1 MGKHIKRHINI
12 FFDFFFYFDGPPKW
26 IVFFPVVFSVKASNT
41 AINFKKFLRA
51 PSEEHIRIPPPRGN
65 IPRIMGN
72 ITRIDTYRGNIPKI
86 DTYMAGWIY
95 GMEDMQPTA

>member
-1 MGKHIKRHINI
+1 
-12 FFDFFFYFDGPPKW
+12 
-26 IVFFPVVFSVKASNT
+26 
-41 AINFKKFLRA
+41 
-51 PSEEHIRIPPPRGN
+51 
-65 IPRIMGN
+65 MGN